1 MKTITLVAW
10 MLVPLAMLAWHLG
23 PGVDA
28 RARDRAAVEVARA
41 EAALAA
47 DDAEEAVEAYS
58 AALAALPAADLAT
71 ARRLRIERGKA
82 RIAASQLAPASQELG
97 ALVDELEADPAADPA
112 LVDDA
117 RAVLATS
124 DFYVAWLKRLE
135 GYGRDDWEPHTE
147 SARQTWR
154 RLTEQVESRGD
165 STAVAVHQ
173 RDLEAVVRLA
183 RMEPDELQG
192 LPIPKECSKCK
203 GGQCRSCNGRKP
215 SRSRSQS
222 NNRSKDARGA
232 SSGPPPD
239 DSGS

>member
-23 PGVDA
+23 PGVDG

-97 ALVDELEADPAADPA
+97 ALVDELEADPSADPA

-154 RLTEQVESRGD
+154 RLTEQAESRGD
-165 STAVAVHQ
+165 TTAVAAHE

-215 SRSRSQS
+215 SRSRAQN

>member
-10 MLVPLAMLAWHLG
+10 MLVPLGMLAWHLG
-23 PGVDA
+23 PGVDG
-28 RARDRAAVEVARA
+28 RARDRAAIEVKRA
-41 EAALAA
+41 TAALAA
-47 DDAEEAVEAYS
+47 GDPEVAVEAYS
-58 AALAALPAADLAT
+58 AALAALPAADLPT

-97 ALVDELEADPAADPA
+97 ALVDELEADPSADPG

-117 RAVLATS
+117 HAVLATS

-154 RLTEQVESRGD
+154 RLAEKAERRGD
-165 STAVAVHQ
+165 TTAVAAHGQ
-173 RDLEAVVRLA
+173 DLEAVVRLA

-215 SRSRSQS
+215 SRSRSQNS
-222 NNRSKDARGA
+222 NRPKDARGA